1 MNLERINIDV
11 IIPKI
16 KVIKKD
22 PFTSFQ
28 NDENLNFKINLSEFV
43 FMDFIESISSSY
55 MPVIKA
61 IVPPE
66 TPGIISATPMKIP
79 FKYKSGL
86 IFINYFVWVLTNLN
100 KIGEKVA
107 VITAKRIIC
116 CSNSFVIKSRCTP
129 ISAIAIIKLNLAES
143 KKPPA
148 SMSLNLIFE
157 KTSNR
162 EGINLTPTAIK
173 NK

>member
-1 MNLERINIDV
+1 MNLERINIEV

-28 NDENLNFKINLSEFV
+28 NNENLNFKINLSEFV
-43 FMDFIESISSSY
+43 FMDLIESISSSY
-55 MPVIKA
+55 IPVIKA

-66 TPGIISATPMKIP
+66 TPGIISAIPMKKP

-116 CSNSFVIKSRCTP
+116 CSSSFVIKS
-129 ISAIAIIKLNLAES
+129 K
-143 KKPPA
+143 
-148 SMSLNLIFE
+148 
-157 KTSNR
+157 
-162 EGINLTPTAIK
+162 
-173 NK
+173 

>member
-43 FMDFIESISSSY
+43 FMDFIESISSPY
-55 MPVIKA
+55 IPVIKA

-66 TPGIISATPMKIP
+66 TPGIISAIPMKIP

-116 CSNSFVIKSRCTP
+116 CSSSFVIKS
-129 ISAIAIIKLNLAES
+129 K
-143 KKPPA
+143 
-148 SMSLNLIFE
+148 
-157 KTSNR
+157 
-162 EGINLTPTAIK
+162 
-173 NK
+173 

>member
-1 MNLERINIDV
+1 MNLERINIEV

-43 FMDFIESISSSY
+43 FMDFIESISSPY
-55 MPVIKA
+55 IPVIKA

-66 TPGIISATPMKIP
+66 TPGIISAIPMKKP

-116 CSNSFVIKSRCTP
+116 CSSSFVIKS
-129 ISAIAIIKLNLAES
+129 K
-143 KKPPA
+143 
-148 SMSLNLIFE
+148 
-157 KTSNR
+157 
-162 EGINLTPTAIK
+162 
-173 NK
+173 

>member
-43 FMDFIESISSSY
+43 FMDLIESISSSY
-55 MPVIKA
+55 IPVIKA

-66 TPGIISATPMKIP
+66 TPGIISAIPMKKP
-79 FKYKSGL
+79 FKNKSGL
-86 IFINYFVWVLTNLN
+86 ILINYFVWVLTNLN

-116 CSNSFVIKSRCTP
+116 CSSSFVIKS
-129 ISAIAIIKLNLAES
+129 K
-143 KKPPA
+143 
-148 SMSLNLIFE
+148 
-157 KTSNR
+157 
-162 EGINLTPTAIK
+162 
-173 NK
+173 

>member
-28 NDENLNFKINLSEFV
+28 NDENLNFKINLSEFE

-66 TPGIISATPMKIP
+66 TPGIISAIPMKIP

-116 CSNSFVIKSRCTP
+116 CSSSFVIKS
-129 ISAIAIIKLNLAES
+129 K
-143 KKPPA
+143 
-148 SMSLNLIFE
+148 
-157 KTSNR
+157 
-162 EGINLTPTAIK
+162 
-173 NK
+173 

>member
-55 MPVIKA
+55 IPVMKA

-66 TPGIISATPMKIP
+66 TPGMISAIPIKIP

-107 VITAKRIIC
+107 VITAKRIIFC
-116 CSNSFVIKSRCTP
+116 
-129 ISAIAIIKLNLAES
+129 
-143 KKPPA
+143 
-148 SMSLNLIFE
+148 
-157 KTSNR
+157 
-162 EGINLTPTAIK
+162 INY
-173 NK
+173 

>member
-43 FMDFIESISSSY
+43 FMDLIESISSSY
-55 MPVIKA
+55 IPVIKA

-66 TPGIISATPMKIP
+66 TPGIISAIPMKKP

-116 CSNSFVIKSRCTP
+116 CSSSFVIKS
-129 ISAIAIIKLNLAES
+129 K
-143 KKPPA
+143 
-148 SMSLNLIFE
+148 
-157 KTSNR
+157 
-162 EGINLTPTAIK
+162 
-173 NK
+173 

>member
-55 MPVIKA
+55 IPVMKA

-66 TPGIISATPMKIP
+66 TPGMISAIPIKIP

-116 CSNSFVIKSRCTP
+116 CSSSFVIKS
-129 ISAIAIIKLNLAES
+129 K
-143 KKPPA
+143 
-148 SMSLNLIFE
+148 
-157 KTSNR
+157 
-162 EGINLTPTAIK
+162 
-173 NK
+173 

>member
-1 MNLERINIDV
+1 MNLERINIEV

-43 FMDFIESISSSY
+43 FMDLIESISSSY
-55 MPVIKA
+55 IPVIKA

-66 TPGIISATPMKIP
+66 TPGIISAIPMKKP

-116 CSNSFVIKSRCTP
+116 CSSSFVIKS
-129 ISAIAIIKLNLAES
+129 K
-143 KKPPA
+143 
-148 SMSLNLIFE
+148 
-157 KTSNR
+157 
-162 EGINLTPTAIK
+162 
-173 NK
+173 

>member
-1 MNLERINIDV
+1 MNLERINNDV

-66 TPGIISATPMKIP
+66 TPGIISAIPMKTP

-116 CSNSFVIKSRCTP
+116 CSNSFEIKSR
-129 ISAIAIIKLNLAES
+129 
-143 KKPPA
+143 
-148 SMSLNLIFE
+148 
-157 KTSNR
+157 
-162 EGINLTPTAIK
+162 
-173 NK
+173 

>member
-1 MNLERINIDV
+1 MNLERINIEV

-28 NDENLNFKINLSEFV
+28 NDENLNFKINLSELV
-43 FMDFIESISSSY
+43 FIDFIESISSSY

-66 TPGIISATPMKIP
+66 TPGIISAIPMKIP

-86 IFINYFVWVLTNLN
+86 IFISYFVWVLTNLN

-116 CSNSFVIKSRCTP
+116 CSSSFVIKS
-129 ISAIAIIKLNLAES
+129 K
-143 KKPPA
+143 
-148 SMSLNLIFE
+148 
-157 KTSNR
+157 
-162 EGINLTPTAIK
+162 
-173 NK
+173 

>member
-28 NDENLNFKINLSEFV
+28 NDENLNFKINLSEFA
-43 FMDFIESISSSY
+43 FMDLIESISSSY
-55 MPVIKA
+55 IPVIKA

-66 TPGIISATPMKIP
+66 TPGIISAIPMKKP

-116 CSNSFVIKSRCTP
+116 CSSSFVIKS
-129 ISAIAIIKLNLAES
+129 K
-143 KKPPA
+143 
-148 SMSLNLIFE
+148 
-157 KTSNR
+157 
-162 EGINLTPTAIK
+162 
-173 NK
+173 

>member
-116 CSNSFVIKSRCTP
+116 CSSSFVIKS
-129 ISAIAIIKLNLAES
+129 K
-143 KKPPA
+143 
-148 SMSLNLIFE
+148 
-157 KTSNR
+157 
-162 EGINLTPTAIK
+162 
-173 NK
+173 

>member
-16 KVIKKD
+16 KVIKKE

-43 FMDFIESISSSY
+43 FMDLIESISSSY
-55 MPVIKA
+55 IPVIKA

-66 TPGIISATPMKIP
+66 TPGIISAIPMKKP

-116 CSNSFVIKSRCTP
+116 CSSSFVIKS
-129 ISAIAIIKLNLAES
+129 K
-143 KKPPA
+143 
-148 SMSLNLIFE
+148 
-157 KTSNR
+157 
-162 EGINLTPTAIK
+162 
-173 NK
+173 